1 MYGTAASG
9 RENAASPISPSFGKL
24 AKTAQTVPKEGQLYS
39 HFLCQR
45 PNDSVHMVSPPPTAV
60 CWQFDRCLFKTLNK

>member
-24 AKTAQTVPKEGQLYS
+24 AKSAQTVPKEGQLYS
-39 HFLCQR
+39 HFLCHR
-45 PNDSVHMVSPPPTAV
+45 PNGSVHMVSPPPTAV
-60 CWQFDRCLFKTLNK
+60 CWQVYKSISKTLTK